1 MIQKA
6 SELALVQITIENRS
20 ADSVM
25 NIVRQ
30 LRQQGWVQGVD
41 FDFAFHQRRWDEMVG
56 DVPSHTVFKF
66 YKEHYATFFA
76 LKYS

>member
-1 MIQKA
+1 
-6 SELALVQITIENRS
+6 LVEILIEHRS

-25 NIVRQ
+25 NIVRE
-30 LRQQGWVQGVD
+30 LRKQGWVQGKD

-56 DVPSHTVFKF
+56 DIPSRTVFKF
-66 YKEHYATFFA
+66 YKEQYATFFA